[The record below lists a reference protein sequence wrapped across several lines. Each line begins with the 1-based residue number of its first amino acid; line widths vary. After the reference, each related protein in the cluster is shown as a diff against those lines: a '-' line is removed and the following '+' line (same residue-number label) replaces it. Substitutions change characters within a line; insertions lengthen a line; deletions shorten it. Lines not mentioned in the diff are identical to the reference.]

1 MFFDPSDVAT
11 AEPPGVRSRRR
22 EEIPDRFKWN
32 LTDIFPDWEAWE
44 AAYKQLEAD
53 IATYAALKGTLAGGP
68 DKLLEAFRLSEELGQ
83 LAYRVWYFPS
93 LQYDEDQRDNTIN
106 AKRQQVQILFARLQ
120 QAESWFNPELLTIPL
135 ETVRGWMEQ
144 SEPLRRLPVRH
155 REPVSAAGARARR
168 GRRAADVAGE
178 PAGLVAERGLL
189 GALDG
194 RREVSDD
201 HAVDGRGGHG
211 LVRPVPRAPRDAPR
225 AGATARP
232 PSARCTRPIRSTLNT
247 YATLYN
253 AVCQRDW
260 FQARARGYR
269 STLEA
274 ALHGDNIPTS
284 VVENLIETTRAG
296 VEPLRR
302 YHRLRRKTL
311 GVPSYQVYDFSIPLV
326 TFDKKYQYDDV
337 LDWIVAAVA
346 PLGPEYQARMREGF
360 AGRWIDVYENEGKRS
375 GAYSAP
381 VYGTHPY
388 MLLNYTDTLDDVFTL
403 AHEMGHSMHT
413 ILSHETQPFVYSS
426 YTIFVAEVPSTLS
439 EALLLEYMLD
449 ALDRPGRAHRP
460 APARDR
466 QHHRHVLHAGD
477 VRRLRAARAPARR
490 AGPADHVGDPDRD
503 VHDAAEGLLRRRAR
517 PEPAD
522 GHHVGAHPALLQLAV
537 LRLPVRHLLRV
548 GGAAGARDHARQ
560 RSGPDEARERYLTL
574 LKSGGNDYPMEQLK
588 KAGVD
593 LAQPDTVRAV
603 IEQLDDLVTRL
614 EKETGE
620 LIARRSTAALV
631 STAAPT
637 SASARR
643 PVPRSPRRTPAAS
656 RCPTPARSCGRD
668 FRARPRRPARVPVRA
683 GPRTC

>member
-1 MFFDPSDVAT
+1 MPPPLFFGPTDVAA
-11 AEPPGVRSRRR
+11 AEPPGVRSRLRH
-22 EEIPDRFKWN
+22 EIPDRFKWN
-32 LTDIFPDWEAWE
+32 LADIFPDWESWDT
-44 AAYKQLEAD
+44 AYKQLEAD
-53 IATYAALKGTLAGGP
+53 IATYAALKGTLASGP
-68 DKLLEAFRLSEELGQ
+68 GRLLDAFRLSEEMGQ
-83 LAYRVWYFPS
+83 LAHRVWYFPA
-93 LQYDEDQRDNTIN
+93 LQYDEDQRDNAIS
-106 AKRQQVQILFARLQ
+106 AKRQQVQILFARLS
-120 QAESWFNPELLTIPL
+120 QAESWFNPELLSIPL

-144 SEPLRRLPVRH
+144 SEALRVYRFAIENLYRQQEHVLDDSGERLMSLASRLASSPNDAYWALSTADAKFPTITMSTGEQVTVSYGQYRALLATRRDQGD
-155 REPVSAAGARARR
+155 REAAFRALHETY
-168 GRRAADVAGE
+168 RA
-178 PAGLVAERGLL
+178 
-189 GALDG
+189 
-194 RREVSDD
+194 S
-201 HAVDGRGGHG
+201 
-211 LVRPVPRAPRDAPR
+211 
-225 AGATARP
+225 
-232 PSARCTRPIRSTLNT
+232 LNT

-360 AGRWIDVYENEGKRS
+360 TGRWIDVYENEGKRS

-439 EALLLEYMLD
+439 EALLLEYMLAHSTD
-449 ALDRPGRAHRP
+449 PAERIFLLQHAIDNITGTFFTQVMFADYELRAHRLAEQDLP
-460 APARDR
+460 ITGEILTEMYTSLLKDYYGDAIDMNPLTGITWARIPHFFNSPYYVY
-466 QHHRHVLHAGD
+466 QYATCFAS
-477 VRRLRAARAPARR
+477 AARLAR
-490 AGPADHVGDPDRD
+490 
-503 VHDAAEGLLRRRAR
+503 EIS
-517 PEPAD
+517 
-522 GHHVGAHPALLQLAV
+522 Q
-537 LRLPVRHLLRV
+537 
-548 GGAAGARDHARQ
+548 GGASAG
-560 RSGPDEARERYLTL
+560 EARERYLTL

-614 EKETGE
+614 EREIGE
-620 LIARRSTAALV
+620 LR
-631 STAAPT
+631 
-637 SASARR
+637 
-643 PVPRSPRRTPAAS
+643 
-656 RCPTPARSCGRD
+656 
-668 FRARPRRPARVPVRA
+668 
-683 GPRTC
+683 